1 MCKEE
6 AGDAEGDVQRLSLD
20 VPSRLTATYL
30 RVKVMSGH
38 ADYITIHRVS
48 VLGSG
53 GSHKK

>member
-6 AGDAEGDVQRLSLD
+6 AGDAESDVQRLSLD